1 MLEWPE
7 TWNAR
12 WIAHYFPDKKASLLA
27 DHISSRVRTDLH
39 AFTSR
44 VVLSPL
50 TTSRN
55 RWWTLITANFT
66 HFNLSHLLGNML
78 ALNAV
83 GPACAEVPGMTPLH
97 VCGIALTSSLVTGFQ
112 ALYRLSGTS
121 GWTTCGFSAVLCA
134 FTSAAALG
142 APQREP
148 DVFGKYPV
156 KARSVWTVAA
166 MQIATDVVSLI
177 RSRSG
182 SARPGKTESV
192 DYVAHLIGYACGAAY
207 YAFFLWRES
216 AEEDQGED
224 ASDEVPQEPASV
236 IKEYLSRH
244 NQPAPVR
251 ESEDWEEVASQLGY
265 SATGNEE

>member
-1 MLEWPE
+1 
-7 TWNAR
+7 
-12 WIAHYFPDKKASLLA
+12 
-27 DHISSRVRTDLH
+27 
-39 AFTSR
+39 
-44 VVLSPL
+44 
-50 TTSRN
+50 
-55 RWWTLITANFT
+55 
-66 HFNLSHLLGNML
+66 ML